1 MWDSEAEHGKYRVER
16 IERLALR
23 AQTEADVAA
32 INGDVVEIEPAW
44 TV

>member
-1 MWDSEAEHGKYRVER
+1 V
-16 IERLALR
+16 ERLALR

-32 INGDVVEIEPAW
+32 LTGDILDLEPAW

>member
-1 MWDSEAEHGKYRVER
+1 VER
-16 IERLALR
+16 LGLR

-32 INGDVVEIEPAW
+32 IAGDVVGVESAW